1 MFKNILIVGCGL
13 IGSSVLRGSINKK
26 ISKNVYV
33 FEKLKK
39 NITII
44 KKINKRIKFIS
55 NFDHQVSKMDLIVL
69 CTHMSEY
76 KNITKKLQR
85 YITSKNIII
94 DTGSTKRNVEKL
106 IQKNKKLNTVFF
118 LTHPIAGSEV
128 SGPEFGNKNL
138 FKDKWCI
145 ILKGKN
151 KSVKKLKKIKR
162 FWKKLGSKTIFMNSI
177 DHDKIFSITS
187 HLPHLIAYNLV
198 KTAIDFQN
206 RNKKNIVKYS
216 AGGLRDFSRTAAS
229 NEIMWRDIFFSN
241 KDNIINSI
249 NIFTKN
255 LNNFKRLIKN
265 ENNKSVLKILRNSKK
280 VRRQIIELK
289 QDVSKPNFGRDIF

>member
-1 MFKNILIVGCGL
+1 MK
-13 IGSSVLRGSINKK
+13 
-26 ISKNVYV
+26 
-33 FEKLKK
+33 
-39 NITII
+39 
-44 KKINKRIKFIS
+44 KRIKFIS

-76 KNITKKLQR
+76 KNITKQLQR

-106 IQKNKKLNTVFF
+106 IQKNKKLNTVFY

-151 KSVKKLKKIKR
+151 KSVKQLKKIER